1 MHVSH
6 PEVMRVLINIKT
18 PVTLKIE
25 RPEDLPKLREFM
37 EENDLKLNKSEIA
50 RQLNMD
56 RRTVSKYL
64 NGYEKS
70 KTRNKPARMDEYYE
84 IIEELLSSDTQI
96 FAFRSVLYRYMQDNY
111 GLKIPKSSFYS
122 YLQSKPEFDG
132 YFKNGKTSASSTN
145 PVIRFETAPGMQAQ
159 LDWKESIDFVLKDT
173 GEIVTVNVLVMLLG
187 NSRMRIYKPAIN
199 MTQEML
205 MHLMVECFE
214 TFEGVPRTILTDNMK
229 TVMTDARTLHT
240 SGRLNPRFEAFAKD
254 FGFEVKP
261 CVAATPR
268 TKGKIESQM
277 KYLEEI
283 RAYSGQLNLVELYE
297 LVAKINRRVNNTIC
311 QGTGKIPIME
321 FEKEKD
327 SLLPLPHE
335 SIRNLYHIATVKA
348 KVNSAGMVSIHSCQ
362 YSVPA
367 TYIGRTVE
375 YQIHDANVYVY
386 YNTNLIAVHALS
398 EQKLNYTPEHYS
410 NILSFKFIG
419 KNTDDVRKI
428 AEENLR
434 IIGGVYSSE

>member
-6 PEVMRVLINIKT
+6 PEVMHVLINIKT

-25 RPEDLPKLREFM
+25 KPEDLPKLREFM
-37 EENDLKLNKSEIA
+37 EENSLKINKSEIA

-64 NGYEKS
+64 NGYEKNR
-70 KTRNKPARMDEYYE
+70 TRNKPSKLDEYYG
-84 IIEELLSSDTQI
+84 IIKGLLSSDTQC
-96 FAFRSVLYRYMQDNY
+96 FSYRSVLYHYLADNY
-111 GLKIPKSSFYS
+111 ELAVPIQTFYH
-122 YLQSKPEFDG
+122 YLQRTPEFNR
-132 YFKNGKTSASSTN
+132 YFKTGKMSAAAGN

-159 LDWKESIDFVLKDT
+159 LDWKESIDFLLKDT
-173 GEIVTVNVLVMLLG
+173 REIVTVNVLVMLLG

-214 TFEGVPRTILTDNMK
+214 AFGGVPRTILTDNMK
-229 TVMTDARTLHT
+229 TVMTAARTLHT

-311 QGTGKIPIME
+311 
-321 FEKEKD
+321 
-327 SLLPLPHE
+327 
-335 SIRNLYHIATVKA
+335 R
-348 KVNSAGMVSIHSCQ
+348 
-362 YSVPA
+362 
-367 TYIGRTVE
+367 
-375 YQIHDANVYVY
+375 
-386 YNTNLIAVHALS
+386 
-398 EQKLNYTPEHYS
+398 
-410 NILSFKFIG
+410 
-419 KNTDDVRKI
+419 
-428 AEENLR
+428 
-434 IIGGVYSSE
+434 